1 MNSIT
6 ITDLVP
12 LGELKDVFCLN
23 DFETSTGS
31 QAGIGRFL
39 VSYQLSNLQNM
50 TSGITCKTL
59 TITSD
64 VTGSSAFVGSHS
76 ISIPIEVAGFQ
87 PIQPDINGKAD
98 IFEAI
103 CYDGRLTLDRTIIQK
118 RYNCQY
124 ISSRGIPEFDES
136 TLSAGNEWTFQDI
149 INDIGVQSGLTI
161 TVVDALPNFKP
172 RNFILDSVSCGTAL
186 SIIAAHCW
194 MVIGYDHA
202 TGVIKLYNPGTVS
215 TTNTS
220 LITKYANALIN
231 FGGARQTTVR
241 NPKASIKDIVVCYPL
256 SYRAGLPNSI
266 KTQNRFYS
274 KTITVNSFG
283 TGSRVLHLGNYLAYH
298 DGTSITNSAE
308 LDAIAAIVAAKAWTA
323 INQDIMSLC
332 YGITIPFELDGSIRC
347 IKWTGDKTFIQ
358 HNNEL
363 SSSPLAWINKNIE
376 FITASTLQ
384 VLDGIVSGTP
394 SGKHIIPPSYARG
407 FWARITSATSLPNDV
422 SPEEPRGINS
432 RTQWEYEFE
441 EVIKQRPKYTVP
453 GFDAWLTFTGART
466 GKCYNTIE
474 DINFLAMAG
483 HGGPMGILG
492 SGDKQY
498 DPWSRYTD
506 TFTDSHSQTVTCEAG
521 DRITQILTVVPVIT
535 IVDGN
540 LANVSVVG
548 PDGTGAWGARNVH
561 TDNQTPAQNWLYAD
575 LTAKRI
581 VTADFEFGKL
591 HPCSVNNIVWMTEVL
606 FNDENTVGH
615 PLTLEYLF
623 SYENSAE
630 MSINPRLD
638 ICVDVTPQP
647 VEFAGIRYP

>member
-50 TSGITCKTL
+50 TSGITGKTL

-64 VTGSSAFVGSHS
+64 VTGSSPFVGKHS
-76 ISIPIEVAGFQ
+76 IIIPIEIAGFQ

-124 ISSRGIPEFDES
+124 ISSRGIPEFDVS

-194 MVIGYDHA
+194 MIIGYDHT

-308 LDAIAAIVAAKAWTA
+308 LDAIAAIVAAKAWLA

-407 FWARITSATSLPNDV
+407 FWAKITSNTALPNNY
-422 SPEEPRGINS
+422 SPTPPKGQGS
-432 RTQWEYEFE
+432 TCQWEYEFV
-441 EVIKQRPKYTVP
+441 EVNKIRPKYMESAAFV
-453 GFDAWLTFTGART
+453 AWDTFSGART
-466 GKCYNTIE
+466 GKAYNTIE
-474 DINFLAMAG
+474 DMNRAAQITDQIM
-483 HGGPMGILG
+483 G
-492 SGDKQY
+492 SGDVANHECWRHDGGRDYPGDAYSDGHSIVGAPVVMNVNY
-498 DPWSRYTD
+498 DENPLP
-506 TFTDSHSQTVTCEAG
+506 FAG
-521 DRITQILTVVPVIT
+521 PGDPGDPHFDI
-535 IVDGN
+535 
-540 LANVSVVG
+540 
-548 PDGTGAWGARNVH
+548 H
-561 TDNQTPAQNWLYAD
+561 TDNNGFEGLYAVQTNSRFIMMD
-575 LTAKRI
+575 VLY
-581 VTADFEFGKL
+581 GHM
-591 HPCSVNNIVWMTEVL
+591 HPCPVNDIVWIVETS
-606 FNDENTVGH
+606 FNNVNIEGS
-615 PLTLEYLF
+615 PLTTEYIF
-623 SYENSAE
+623 SYENSIE
-630 MSINPRLD
+630 MSIHNFVADMCGSLGD
-638 ICVDVTPQP
+638 ITPQP
-647 VEFAGIRYP
+647 ISIPLRDPP